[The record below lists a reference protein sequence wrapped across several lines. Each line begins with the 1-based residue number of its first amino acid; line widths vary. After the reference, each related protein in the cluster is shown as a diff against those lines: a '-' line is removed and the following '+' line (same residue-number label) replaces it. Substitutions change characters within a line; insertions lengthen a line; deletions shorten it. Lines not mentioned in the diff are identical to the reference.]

1 VAGIKHCI
9 NERGRVITLIFFVS
23 CTNCQNIISQTEK
36 DFTGNSFCEPSNS
49 NIEEGGASDPLF
61 KWFSIS
67 DIETESEN
75 LNEDICNWIKK
86 AAEQGIYI
94 NFSTLFSKQGIN

>member
-1 VAGIKHCI
+1 M
-9 NERGRVITLIFFVS
+9 S

-94 NFSTLFSKQGIN
+94 NFSTPFSKQGIN